1 MYINQICRYAIK
13 LLFLLSLVIFIL
25 AITSKA
31 SEISYPRV
39 LDYPWDHSHYP
50 WDHSSITVYIDNK
63 SVPPHYSLTYYSDV
77 KKALNYWAGG
87 GNGKLKYIPI
97 FEIEDSEDADIR
109 IRWDANLQKDQG
121 APQEVAG
128 ETIQRGANGR
138 FVSVDITLGVGN
150 SQWMELVPYSDT
162 AMLVIAE
169 HELGHALGLDH
180 SNDPQDIMY
189 PSNEQIDNTNPF
201 LQGKYGSLLLIEFY
215 TAIVVIVFIYV
226 SWLLNK

>member
-13 LLFLLSLVIFIL
+13 LLFLLSLMILIL

-31 SEISYPRV
+31 SEVSYPRF
-39 LDYPWDHSHYP
+39 LDHPWDHSP
-50 WDHSSITVYIDNK
+50 ITIYIDNK
-63 SVPPHYSLTYYSDV
+63 IVPLHYSLTYYSDV

-97 FEIEDSEDADIR
+97 FEIVDSEDADIR
-109 IRWDANLQKDQG
+109 IRWDANLQKGQG

-128 ETIQRGANGR
+128 ETIRRGANGR
-138 FVSVDITLGVGN
+138 FISVDIILGVGN
-150 SQWMELVPYSDT
+150 SQWMEWVPYSDT
-162 AMLVIAE
+162 AMLAIAE

-180 SNDPQDIMY
+180 STDPQDIMY

-201 LQGKYGSLLLIEFY
+201 LQSKYSSLLLIAFY
-215 TAIVVIVFIYV
+215 TAIAVIVFISA
-226 SWLLNK
+226 SWLLNRKKR